1 MENIAP
7 KLHWILNT
15 RGNHFLFNTL
25 FWRFEYFMP
34 IYYDINDVRS
44 FQIDVTCN
52 KKLSR
57 IVSRSTSKGKSED
70 VIINYGIIN

>member
-25 FWRFEYFMP
+25 FWRFEYFML

-44 FQIDVTCN
+44 FQIDVISN

-57 IVSRSTSKGKSED
+57 IILRSTSKGKSED
-70 VIINYGIIN
+70 VIINYGTID

>member
-25 FWRFEYFMP
+25 FWHFEYFMP

-52 KKLSR
+52 KKLSQ
-57 IVSRSTSKGKSED
+57 IVL
-70 VIINYGIIN
+70 

>member
-1 MENIAP
+1 MA
-7 KLHWILNT
+7 
-15 RGNHFLFNTL
+15 
-25 FWRFEYFMP
+25 

-57 IVSRSTSKGKSED
+57 IVLRSTSKGKSED
-70 VIINYGIIN
+70 TIINYGIID